1 MTHIMTHIMTQT
13 VPARTPRLIFYQ
25 KRIPEE
31 VEVEVDL
38 LQTCCEACLR
48 AGNDTDNEAEAGS
61 CCCWRAPPP
70 TADIL
75 SIN

>member
-1 MTHIMTHIMTQT
+1 MNVASSEEQTPMTHIMTHIMTQT

-38 LQTCCEACLR
+38 LQTCCRPA
-48 AGNDTDNEAEAGS
+48 
-61 CCCWRAPPP
+61 
-70 TADIL
+70 ADL
-75 SIN
+75 L